1 MSNKTTF
8 RKIAS
13 VFFLAMVIPC
23 CVFAQKKY
31 NIVKKEKI
39 EKAKIEE
46 VKKQLEQTEI
56 EKVNTLDFDIRFGKV
71 VKVQDDVAFV
81 QISSKLL
88 ERETTPIF
96 FACDIRMRPVARL
109 ETMNTG
115 FKDCFLFKITEGSP
129 QQNDIVIARYYK
141 IIDVVKPNENKESSQ
156 IKEQQKSENK

>member
-1 MSNKTTF
+1 MSNKTTLK
-8 RKIAS
+8 KIAS
-13 VFFLAMVIPC
+13 VFFLAMIVPF

-46 VKKQLEQTEI
+46 TKKQQEQIEI

-71 VKVQDDVAFV
+71 VKIQDDVAFV

-88 ERETTPIF
+88 ERESTPIF

-115 FKDCFLFKITEGSP
+115 FRDCFLFKITEGSP
-129 QQNDIVIARYYK
+129 QQNDIVVARYYK
-141 IIDVVKPNENKESSQ
+141 IIDVVKPTEKKETVQ
-156 IKEQQKSENK
+156 KEEQQKSENK